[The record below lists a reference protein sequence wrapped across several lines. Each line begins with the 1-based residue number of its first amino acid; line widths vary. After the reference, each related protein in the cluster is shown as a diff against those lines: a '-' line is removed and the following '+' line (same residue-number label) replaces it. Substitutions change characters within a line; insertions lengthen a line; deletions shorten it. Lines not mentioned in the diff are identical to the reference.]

1 MGSAIGIARGKDS
14 RNKIVV
20 TQLRQE
26 NVRLQARIERLS
38 AEASRLKAEINA
50 MLKDKELL
58 TCSIN
63 GGHLYH
69 FSPTN
74 GEALQMFNLLL
85 FQGLNKSKTEIIRT
99 LEHRCDSVKFHLPG
113 KKNWSCSLYFSFI
126 NLLKNEDFLAIKKCM
141 GCVVFICRS

>member
-1 MGSAIGIARGKDS
+1 MGSAIGIARGVDS
-14 RNKIVV
+14 RNKTFV

-63 GGHLYH
+63 GGHIHRY
-69 FSPTN
+69 SPTN
-74 GEALQMFNLLL
+74 GE
-85 FQGLNKSKTEIIRT
+85 
-99 LEHRCDSVKFHLPG
+99 
-113 KKNWSCSLYFSFI
+113 SL
-126 NLLKNEDFLAIKKCM
+126 
-141 GCVVFICRS
+141 

>member
-1 MGSAIGIARGKDS
+1 MLLKVVCTVFWTKVNWKQVAGCWTPYQKPCFELKRTLPGGDQAINFIYWFFVQFITISFYSSRHNTYMGSAIGIARGTDS
-14 RNKIVV
+14 RNKTCV

-63 GGHLYH
+63 GEHIHH

-74 GEALQMFNLLL
+74 GEAL
-85 FQGLNKSKTEIIRT
+85 
-99 LEHRCDSVKFHLPG
+99 
-113 KKNWSCSLYFSFI
+113 
-126 NLLKNEDFLAIKKCM
+126 
-141 GCVVFICRS
+141 